1 MELLYVDNMLVE
13 KQYENEYFYF
23 IINYLIGEKIYIHSN
38 FGFYLYVI
46 KNANKLTKK
55 EIVEYFENYCIQT
68 KGNNNK
74 DLDLIIQLIDRYQRS
89 LKEMHSLKKK
99 KRLEKYEIDILRLHN
114 EIFEKFRS
122 DLLRCCNEII
132 VSQNLFQYIDL
143 ITEEKIE
150 IKFSLTNRE
159 NIINDEEV
167 GEKIYNNLGSKDKLF
182 ILGNLVGEMVEKFCK
197 AENDDDEDE
206 SEDDGIDLE
215 SIVLFTIPCS
225 PLLNKE
231 NLIILRKQFQSK
243 IDSLLQ
249 KVQELRLKIKDIN
262 LNDELM
268 NEIIEFGES
277 IKEEKETLQNE
288 IDKHIYIQ
296 NIKNSD
302 PNYKNI
308 NVILNTIPF
317 DMLFMV
323 YASVG
328 AITFDKM
335 LELKHR
341 TSNISGA
348 RKIELYISYE
358 IDFAN
363 NEENEDNKI

>member
-1 MELLYVDNMLVE
+1 MDLLYIDHMLVE
-13 KQYENEYFYF
+13 KQYKNEYFYF
-23 IINYLIGEKIYIHSN
+23 IINYLIGEKVYIHSN
-38 FGFYLYVI
+38 FGFYLYVM
-46 KNANKLTKK
+46 KNADKLSKK
-55 EIVEYFENYCIQT
+55 EFVDYFENYCIQT
-68 KGNNNK
+68 KGNSNNQI
-74 DLDLIIQLIDRYQRS
+74 DSVINLIDRYLKS
-89 LKEMHSLKKK
+89 LKEMQTLKKK

-114 EIFEKFRS
+114 EIYEKFKS
-122 DLLRCCNEII
+122 DLLRCCYEII
-132 VSQNLFQYIDL
+132 ESQNLLQYIDL

-150 IKFSLTNRE
+150 LKFSLTNRE

-167 GEKIYNNLGSKDKLF
+167 GEKIYNNLESKDKLF
-182 ILGNLVGEMVEKFCK
+182 VLGNMIGDQMEMFCK
-197 AENDDDEDE
+197 NEIEEDTDDSQNDD
-206 SEDDGIDLE
+206 IDLE

-231 NLIILRKQFQSK
+231 NLIILRKQFHSK

-249 KVQELRLKIKDIN
+249 KVQELRLKIKDFE
-262 LNDELM
+262 LNDDLM
-268 NEIIEFGES
+268 NEIIEFGEL

-308 NVILNTIPF
+308 NVILHTIPP
-317 DMLFMV
+317 DILFMV

-341 TSNISGA
+341 TSNISGK

-358 IDFAN
+358 IDS
-363 NEENEDNKI
+363 EISE